1 MSCKGRASS
10 LLTACGGKAAGLGK
24 WLQEEEI
31 KEQGRDLD
39 SLGNGRGQL
48 VRRTNLSQ
56 KRETKRSEQ
65 LLQQQGFQETVAGK
79 RLT

>member
-1 MSCKGRASS
+1 ME
-10 LLTACGGKAAGLGK
+10 GKWPGLGTGFRSN
-24 WLQEEEI
+24 WEEI
-31 KEQGRDLD
+31 RVRGWDLN
-39 SLGNGRGQL
+39 SSGNGRGQL

-65 LLQQQGFQETVAGK
+65 LLQPQGFQETVDGK